1 MCYQPYFVKKDLI
14 ARSANHTKG
23 KRDMKRDFDIIW
35 SAIVAHEGETFQT
48 TRNLEFT
55 YTVKG
60 NGIISSRATTAFL
73 SKENIENAYL
83 NIDVYTSTQ
92 FNQKIIG
99 SSYVRAILRDPRI
112 K

>member
-60 NGIISSRATTAFL
+60 NGIISSRATTAFI

-99 SSYVRAILRDPRI
+99 SSYVRAILRDLRI
-112 K
+112 N